1 MRSLRRP
8 MFRYG
13 GDVKAQGVMHG
24 MKNMQDGG
32 PATMADAT
40 GYANG
45 GMSNNQGP
53 RRAALVGNPVY
64 PVGPDGR
71 TGHSA
76 YRVIGGGLLNL
87 AKKYGPDKNTIKN
100 FYQGLKTKTTGK
112 DGMLTAAPDSPGFLN
127 FIKRQLPSNRFR
139 DSGSIIP
146 MGGRANPKNL
156 MVPYGSTVDATGKV
170 GYLKSLTDA
179 KRLGQAMRENK
190 FLTVAGAGQ
199 IKNLPDYLGTAKDLG
214 VGAVQ
219 GTTNYL
225 LGTEFG
231 KEKPPVLKKTPT
243 GDRGS
248 LLKTD
253 SAPKVLSKE
262 EVQAKDDARLAKIY
276 KLLGVDRSQRN
287 AASKALVDVSRYID
301 EGGKDTVSKKN
312 IGSTIS
318 KAISSFDKRLDKSD
332 QLKEAAGVM
341 MAKSYLEGG
350 DKAQD
355 REYKQVMID
364 AKKKE
369 MNPDLSDL
377 KAMYTKSGVTDAA
390 GAAASKKFGSAYGG
404 ALMSTKDF
412 NKQLKAFEGEQLEE
426 QTILDIASNAV
437 NNLELASEGG
447 AVSDGY
453 YKVGTNIVLIKEG
466 KAVELVG

>member
-13 GDVKAQGVMHG
+13 GNVKAQGVMHG

-71 TGHSA
+71 TGHVA
-76 YRVIGGGLLNL
+76 PILVGAGMGIARL
-87 AKKYGPDKNTIKN
+87 APLAMRAGRGIKN
-100 FYQGLKTKTTGK
+100 FYKGFRGARTTTPGDLGFMGRLKDLTFGQGRFRQPATPKGYDAGFRKGQAPAPLTFREIISSPTTLGK
-112 DGMLTAAPDSPGFLN
+112 AAREYPITAAGLTYGALGIPRNIPD
-127 FIKRQLPSNRFR
+127 I
-139 DSGSIIP
+139 
-146 MGGRANPKNL
+146 
-156 MVPYGSTVDATGKV
+156 
-170 GYLKSLTDA
+170 
-179 KRLGQAMRENK
+179 
-190 FLTVAGAGQ
+190 
-199 IKNLPDYLGTAKDLG
+199 
-214 VGAVQ
+214 VGAVGTGVKKVGQ
-219 GTTNYL
+219 GIVNQTF
-225 LGTEFG
+225 GTEFG
-231 KEKPPVLKKTPT
+231 KEKPPVLKKAAP
-243 GDRGS
+243 GERGS

-350 DKAQD
+350 DKALD
-355 REYKQVMID
+355 RRL
-364 AKKKE
+364 KE
-369 MNPDLSDL
+369 ATINRYEKEANPSISNL
-377 KAMYTKSGVTDAA
+377 KAIYKKSGISDPSGTAA
-390 GAAASKKFGSAYGG
+390 KEKFGDGYGG
-404 ALMSTKDF
+404 PIMSTKDF
-412 NKQLKAFEGEQLEE
+412 NKQMKAFEGQQLEE
-426 QTILDIASNAV
+426 ETILEIATNAVKNLEIASK
-437 NNLELASEGG
+437 EGKK
-447 AVSDGY
+447 VPNGY
-453 YKVGTNIVLIKEG
+453 YKVGENIVLITDGE
-466 KAVELVG
+466 AQSIVG

>member
-13 GDVKAQGVMHG
+13 GNVKAQGVMHG

-71 TGHSA
+71 TGHVVPA
-76 YRVIGGGLLNL
+76 VIGAGMGIARL
-87 AKKYGPDKNTIKN
+87 APLAMRAGRGIKN
-100 FYQGLKTKTTGK
+100 FYKGFRGARTTTPGDLGFMGRLKDLTFGQGRFRQPATPKGYDAGFRKGQAPAPLTFREIISSPTTLGK
-112 DGMLTAAPDSPGFLN
+112 AAREYPLTALGTLT
-127 FIKRQLPSNRFR
+127 LP
-139 DSGSIIP
+139 
-146 MGGRANPKNL
+146 NL
-156 MVPYGSTVDATGKV
+156 AVNTVPTAFGA
-170 GYLKSLTDA
+170 A
-179 KRLGQAMRENK
+179 K
-190 FLTVAGAGQ
+190 GAGKMF
-199 IKNLPDYLGTAKDLG
+199 IDAVLPGE
-214 VGAVQ
+214 Q
-219 GTTNYL
+219 
-225 LGTEFG
+225 F
-231 KEKPPVLKKTPT
+231 KEKPPVLKKTAT

-248 LLKTD
+248 LLKTEGTTRELTT
-253 SAPKVLSKE
+253 VEKE
-262 EVQAKDDARLAKIY
+262 DKDKERLAKIY

-350 DKAQD
+350 DKALD
-355 REYKQVMID
+355 RRL
-364 AKKKE
+364 KE
-369 MNPDLSDL
+369 ATINRYEKEANPSISNL
-377 KAMYTKSGVTDAA
+377 KAIYKKSGISDPSGTAA
-390 GAAASKKFGSAYGG
+390 KEKFGDGYGG
-404 ALMSTKDF
+404 PIMSTKDF
-412 NKQLKAFEGEQLEE
+412 NKQMKAFEGQQLEE
-426 QTILDIASNAV
+426 ETILEIATNAVKNLEIASK
-437 NNLELASEGG
+437 EGKK
-447 AVSDGY
+447 VPNGY
-453 YKVGTNIVLIKEG
+453 YKVGENIVLITDGE
-466 KAVELVG
+466 AQSIVG

>member
-13 GDVKAQGVMHG
+13 GNVKAQGVMHG

-71 TGHSA
+71 TGHVA
-76 YRVIGGGLLNL
+76 PILVGAGMGIARL
-87 AKKYGPDKNTIKN
+87 APLAMRAGRGIKN
-100 FYQGLKTKTTGK
+100 FYKGFTSKPGASPSMGFNKETLRNIFPTGRYRQPATPKGYDAGFRKGQAPAPLTFKEIISNPTTLGRAARENPF
-112 DGMLTAAPDSPGFLN
+112 TAAGALTLPNMAINAAPGVF
-127 FIKRQLPSNRFR
+127 
-139 DSGSIIP
+139 G
-146 MGGRANPKNL
+146 A
-156 MVPYGSTVDATGKV
+156 
-170 GYLKSLTDA
+170 A
-179 KRLGQAMRENK
+179 K
-190 FLTVAGAGQ
+190 GAGKMF
-199 IKNLPDYLGTAKDLG
+199 IDAVLPGE
-214 VGAVQ
+214 Q
-219 GTTNYL
+219 
-225 LGTEFG
+225 F
-231 KEKPPVLKKTPT
+231 KEKPPIVEPKKTGT

-253 SAPKVLSKE
+253 SAPKALSKE

-350 DKAQD
+350 DKALD
-355 REYKQVMID
+355 RKYKETMID
-364 AKKKE
+364 AKLKE
-369 MNPDLSDL
+369 MNPEFSTVKASYSKTMSGDDLIAATAGTVFKDAFGGTL
-377 KAMYTKSGVTDAA
+377 MNTKKFNKAMKEAEGTATEMDAILQIA
-390 GAAASKKFGSAYGG
+390 TNELNQIEARDG
-404 ALMSTKDF
+404 
-412 NKQLKAFEGEQLEE
+412 EG
-426 QTILDIASNAV
+426 TIPA
-437 NNLELASEGG
+437 
-447 AVSDGY
+447 GY
-453 YKVGTNIVLIKEG
+453 YAVGDKVVRINSKGVADK
-466 KAVELVG
+466 VVG

>member
-13 GDVKAQGVMHG
+13 GNVKAQGVMHG

-53 RRAALVGNPVY
+53 RRAALVGNPAY

-71 TGHSA
+71 TGHVA
-76 YRVIGGGLLNL
+76 PILVGAGMGIARL
-87 AKKYGPDKNTIKN
+87 APLAMRAGRGIKN
-100 FYQGLKTKTTGK
+100 FYKGFTSKPGASPSMGFNKETLRNIFPTGRYRQPATPKGYDAGFRKGQAPAPLTFREIISSPTTLGK
-112 DGMLTAAPDSPGFLN
+112 AAREYPITALG
-127 FIKRQLPSNRFR
+127 
-139 DSGSIIP
+139 
-146 MGGRANPKNL
+146 
-156 MVPYGSTVDATGKV
+156 
-170 GYLKSLTDA
+170 SLTLPNLAINTVPTAFGAA
-179 KRLGQAMRENK
+179 K
-190 FLTVAGAGQ
+190 GAGKMF
-199 IKNLPDYLGTAKDLG
+199 IDAVLPGE
-214 VGAVQ
+214 Q
-219 GTTNYL
+219 
-225 LGTEFG
+225 F
-231 KEKPPVLKKTPT
+231 KEKPEVLKKTGPGEKRT
-243 GDRGS
+243 S

-253 SAPKVLSKE
+253 SAPKELTTAEKETKDKERLS
-262 EVQAKDDARLAKIY
+262 KIY

-350 DKAQD
+350 DKALD
-355 REYKQVMID
+355 RRL
-364 AKKKE
+364 KE
-369 MNPDLSDL
+369 ATINRYEKEANPSISNL
-377 KAMYTKSGVTDAA
+377 KAIYKKSGISDPSGTAA
-390 GAAASKKFGSAYGG
+390 KEKFGDGYGG
-404 ALMSTKDF
+404 PIMSTKDF
-412 NKQLKAFEGEQLEE
+412 NKQMKAFEGQQLEE
-426 QTILDIASNAV
+426 ETILEIATNAVKNLEIASK
-437 NNLELASEGG
+437 EGKK
-447 AVSDGY
+447 VPNGY
-453 YKVGTNIVLIKEG
+453 YKVGENIVLITDGE
-466 KAVELVG
+466 AQSIVG

>member
-13 GDVKAQGVMHG
+13 GNVKAQGVMHG

-45 GMSNNQGP
+45 GSTTPPGEKQATFGAGNNALRDASGREMHFAFIP
-53 RRAALVGNPVY
+53 AAIGTGITALRAARP
-64 PVGPDGR
+64 
-71 TGHSA
+71 
-76 YRVIGGGLLNL
+76 L
-87 AKKYGPDKNTIKN
+87 AAAGSGIKN
-100 FYQGLKTKTTGK
+100 FYQAAKRGSQAAKFGGYKPLSQNLGFKDRLLNTFGISKGLGAPMASGAQGAGFRTGSFLK
-112 DGMLTAAPDSPGFLN
+112 SNPLTAASLAYGAL
-127 FIKRQLPSNRFR
+127 
-139 DSGSIIP
+139 GIP
-146 MGGRANPKNL
+146 RN
-156 MVPYGSTVDATGKV
+156 TGNILGAVGTGVKKV
-170 GYLKSLTDA
+170 G
-179 KRLGQAMRENK
+179 
-190 FLTVAGAGQ
+190 
-199 IKNLPDYLGTAKDLG
+199 
-214 VGAVQ
+214 Q
-219 GTTNYL
+219 GIVNQTF
-225 LGTEFG
+225 GTEFG
-231 KEKPPVLKKTPT
+231 KEKPPVLKKAAP
-243 GDRGS
+243 GERGS

-350 DKAQD
+350 DKAQE
-355 REYKQVMID
+355 REYRQVMID

-426 QTILDIASNAV
+426 KTILDIATNAV
-437 NNLELASEGG
+437 NNLELAGEGG
-447 AVSDGY
+447 KVKDGY
-453 YKVGTNIVLIKEG
+453 YKVGTNVVLITDG
-466 KAVELVG
+466 KAIELVG

>member
-1 MRSLRRP
+1 

-13 GDVKAQGVMHG
+13 GNVKAQGVMHG

-231 KEKPPVLKKTPT
+231 KEKPIVKPKKGNGP
-243 GDRGS
+243 RQS
-248 LLKTD
+248 LFDKNETTRELTT
-253 SAPKVLSKE
+253 VEKE
-262 EVQAKDDARLAKIY
+262 DKDKERLAKIY

-350 DKAQD
+350 DKALD
-355 REYKQVMID
+355 RKYKETMID
-364 AKKKE
+364 AKLKE
-369 MNPDLSDL
+369 MNPEFATVKASYSKTMSGDDLIS
-377 KAMYTKSGVTDAA
+377 
-390 GAAASKKFGSAYGG
+390 AAASTTFKDTFGGTLMSSKKF
-404 ALMSTKDF
+404 
-412 NKQLKAFEGEQLEE
+412 NKAMKAAEGTATERDAILQIATNELNQIEARDGE
-426 QTILDIASNAV
+426 GTIPA
-437 NNLELASEGG
+437 
-447 AVSDGY
+447 GY
-453 YKVGTNIVLIKEG
+453 YAVGDRIVRITSEG
-466 KAVELVG
+466 KADKVVG